1 MDYFCHWPASG
12 TVLFLL
18 GLLALSSRTARSE
31 EDRDS
36 LWDAWGPWSD
46 CSRTCGGGA
55 SYSLRRCLSSKNCEG
70 RNIRY
75 RTCSN
80 VDCPP
85 ALGDFRAQQCSAHI
99 DVRYQGQY
107 YEWLPLYN
115 DPENPCALKC
125 KAKGTSLVVE
135 LAPKVLDGTRC
146 YTESLDMCI
155 SGTCQIV
162 GCDHELGS
170 TAKED
175 NCGVCNG
182 DGSTCRLVRGQY
194 KSQLSTSKMED
205 TVIAI
210 PYGSRH
216 VRLVLKGPDHL
227 HLETKTLQ
235 GQEGEN
241 SLSTTGSHHIDN
253 TTVDFQKFPDKEILR
268 MSGPLGADFTVK
280 IRYVSA
286 SDSIVQFIFY
296 QPIIHRWKETDFFPC
311 SATCGG
317 GYQLTSAE
325 CFDLRSGRVVADQ
338 YCHYYPENVK
348 PKPKLR
354 ECNMDPCPASD
365 GYKEIMPYDLYHPLP
380 RWESSPWTA
389 CSKTCGGGI
398 QRRSVSCVEE
408 DIQGNI
414 TPVEEW
420 KCMYTP
426 KMPIIQPCNIFDCPK
441 WLAQEWSLCT
451 VTCGQGLRYRVVL
464 CIDHRGLHAGGC
476 NPKTKPHIKEE
487 CIVTI
492 PCYKPKEKLPVEAK
506 LPWFKQ
512 ALELEEGAAVTE
524 EPSFVS
530 DAWSPCSSTCGIGNQ
545 RRRVKCQVLL
555 SFSQTVADLPD
566 DECEGP
572 KPPASR
578 PCYSRPCGGEREDH
592 SPEEQDKVLFFQLD
606 DDDELHDWEY
616 EGFTECSESCGGGLQ
631 EAVVICLNKQT
642 REVVEESLCVSHRR
656 PPQLLKACSM
666 EPCPPR
672 WETGKWSS
680 CSATC
685 GVGLRTRD
693 VTCTHL
699 LSRES
704 NETVTLSGEKCRP
717 AKPTQVQA
725 CNRFDC
731 PSAWYP
737 QDWQQC
743 SRSCGGG
750 VQTREILCKQRLADG
765 SFLELPETFCSPP
778 NPITQQPCENRA
790 CPAEWGS
797 LEWSQCSASCGEGT
811 QVLPVVCRKM
821 DENGQYVTLDS
832 SSCSNLLQ
840 PSSVR
845 PCSLASCA
853 RSLNLGQKLAPHII
867 TLRKVYM
874 QFRKERK
881 LQFVMGGYAYLKPKT
896 SIVLRCP
903 VRRFRKS
910 LINWEKDGMPLTSL
924 PHLTVTPYGYIK
936 IHHLK
941 PSDIGTYT
949 CVAGPMRESFI
960 VKLIGGNHKL
970 IAPPS
975 AAKIKKSKDKPW
987 LISNGRTIT
996 ESLGNDKTWVF
1007 WDHFSQYD
1015 NIVLR
1020 LLEMKGLARE
1030 SPDSWEL
1037 QESSERNI
1045 SFSEEDHSLEATAPL
1060 TMVAEQRRLD
1070 EIIKNLS
1077 AQPEEL
1083 RGNYADRL
1091 LTQLLAEVTKSQAE
1105 SNESTM
1111 RHHEK
1116 DDSTSLESLIHKSN
1130 PGTPITPHRDL
1141 SSSSESMGHPRQ
1153 HLRAPSIVTKTHAHL
1168 KQHLSSPEVVVH
1180 VGHTV
1185 LLRSWINLLVVKCE
1199 AVGNPEPTI
1208 SWSKNGEQLKASS
1221 RVGMLPDGSLQI
1233 FSPSETDVGFY
1244 TCTARNS
1251 IGATALSSTI
1261 TLTGKPLIQG
1271 SKGEHVI
1278 LDLSSV
1284 SVVDVGG
1291 RVKARLGANITLR
1304 CQAEGIPKSK
1314 ISWTVVNG
1322 KSVPNHYQSKD
1333 GSLLIVNASLLDQ
1346 GRYTC
1351 QAANPYGQVTEVTQ
1365 LLLLDPPQAFPES
1378 EDWAVVTS
1386 RAGPGVHSLLVTT
1399 TGTRLALSAGST
1411 LLVGCPVKGHPR
1423 PHISWFLNSQPLGSA
1438 AETTH
1443 QLLAEGQVLRLP
1455 NVTKHL
1461 HGEVRCL
1468 SENDAGTLQQR
1479 ADLDIRDYE
1488 WRVDDLM
1495 PCSAPCGNK
1504 GTQYPRLKCLWDS
1517 LEVNRSLC
1525 RDKPKPA
1532 LKPVPCNIK
1541 DCLPRWLVTPWSPCS
1556 QSCGGGMLSRKVTC
1570 NKVTAAGISVTLI
1583 EVSCTLAGKR
1593 PADMQP
1599 CNTLP
1604 CVEWATSTWAQCNGQ
1619 CIGLKQATQHR
1630 QVFCQAKNGTVMT
1643 FNQCSSVPRP
1653 PSTRSCTSETC
1664 NVQWHVGSWTQC
1676 TATCGNYG
1684 FQSRRVE
1691 CVHLRSGKA
1700 GREQFCSW
1708 RQRPA
1713 NWQRCNILPCEKLEC
1728 RDTTRHCEKVKQL
1741 KLCQLSQFKV
1751 RCCESCKDT

>member
-1 MDYFCHWPASG
+1 MFL
-12 TVLFLL
+12 TVNAIIVSSNYSY
-18 GLLALSSRTARSE
+18 GIPELS
-31 EDRDS
+31 
-36 LWDAWGPWSD
+36 
-46 CSRTCGGGA
+46 
-55 SYSLRRCLSSKNCEG
+55 
-70 RNIRY
+70 I
-75 RTCSN
+75 

-85 ALGDFRAQQCSAHI
+85 DLGDFRAQQCSAHI

-227 HLETKTLQ
+227 
-235 GQEGEN
+235 
-241 SLSTTGSHHIDN
+241 
-253 TTVDFQKFPDKEILR
+253 R
-268 MSGPLGADFTVK
+268 
-280 IRYVSA
+280 
-286 SDSIVQFIFY
+286 
-296 QPIIHRWKETDFFPC
+296 
-311 SATCGG
+311 
-317 GYQLTSAE
+317 YQLTSAE

-354 ECNMDPCPASD
+354 ECNMDPCPA
-365 GYKEIMPYDLYHPLP
+365 
-380 RWESSPWTA
+380 
-389 CSKTCGGGI
+389 
-398 QRRSVSCVEE
+398 
-408 DIQGNI
+408 
-414 TPVEEW
+414 
-420 KCMYTP
+420 
-426 KMPIIQPCNIFDCPK
+426 
-441 WLAQEWSLCT
+441 
-451 VTCGQGLRYRVVL
+451 
-464 CIDHRGLHAGGC
+464 
-476 NPKTKPHIKEE
+476 
-487 CIVTI
+487 
-492 PCYKPKEKLPVEAK
+492 
-506 LPWFKQ
+506 
-512 ALELEEGAAVTE
+512 
-524 EPSFVS
+524 
-530 DAWSPCSSTCGIGNQ
+530 SSTCGIGNQ

-578 PCYSRPCGGEREDH
+578 PCYSRPCRGEREDH
-592 SPEEQDKVLFFQLD
+592 SPEEQDKVQLFQLDD

-631 EAVVICLNKQT
+631 EAVVICLNEQT
-642 REVVEESLCVSHRR
+642 REVVEESFCVSHRR

-680 CSATC
+680 CSSTC

-790 CPAEWGS
+790 CPAEWGA
-797 LEWSQCSASCGEGT
+797 LEWSQCSASCGEGI

-867 TLRKVYM
+867 TSRKVYM
-874 QFRKERK
+874 QLRKERK

-1007 WDHFSQYD
+1007 RDHFSQYD

-1083 RGNYADRL
+1083 RGNYADHL

-1153 HLRAPSIVTKTHAHL
+1153 HLRAPLIVKKTHAHL
-1168 KQHLSSPEVVVH
+1168 KPHLSSPEVVVH

-1261 TLTGKPLIQG
+1261 TLTDQREDAPPLSVSISTDCLEVELLKEQG
-1271 SKGEHVI
+1271 LSDQVI
-1278 LDLSSV
+1278 NILSSKKP
-1284 SVVDVGG
+1284 S
-1291 RVKARLGANITLR
+1291 TF
-1304 CQAEGIPKSK
+1304 QAYTGKWREFVHWCISKSLHHTAISLCIPKSK

-1346 GRYTC
+1346 GQYTC

-1365 LLLLDPPQAFPES
+1365 LLLLAMYLLPLES
-1378 EDWAVVTS
+1378 
-1386 RAGPGVHSLLVTT
+1386 
-1399 TGTRLALSAGST
+1399 
-1411 LLVGCPVKGHPR
+1411 GCPVKGHPR

-1583 EVSCTLAGKR
+1583 EVSCTPAGKR

-1653 PSTRSCTSETC
+1653 PSTRSCTSEAC

-1691 CVHLRSGKA
+1691 CVHLQSGKAGREQFCSWRQRPANWQRCNILPCEKLECRDTTRHCEKVKQLKLCQLSQFKVRCCCPVKGHPRPHISWFLNSQPLGSAAETTHQLLAEGQVLRLPNVTKHLHGEVRCLSENDAGTLQQRADLDIRDYEWRVDDLMPCSAPCGNKGTQYPRLKCLWDSLEVNRSLCRDKPKPALKPVPCNIKDCLPRPPSTRSCTSEACNVQWHVGSWTQCTATCGNYGFQSRRVECVHLQSGKA

>member
-1 MDYFCHWPASG
+1 MSRDQGPYSG
-12 TVLFLL
+12 
-18 GLLALSSRTARSE
+18 
-31 EDRDS
+31 
-36 LWDAWGPWSD
+36 
-46 CSRTCGGGA
+46 
-55 SYSLRRCLSSKNCEG
+55 NCEG

-85 ALGDFRAQQCSAHI
+85 DLGDFRAQQCSAHI
-99 DVRYQGQY
+99 DVRYLGQY

-155 SGTCQIV
+155 SGACQIV

-194 KSQLSTSKMED
+194 KSQLSTNKMLKVLSLLAVVACVGAQTLRKRDALPPYSEALQPPSPAQPD
-205 TVIAI
+205 PVYSLHQKIVKDIKGLMQPVTEAI
-210 PYGSRH
+210 
-216 VRLVLKGPDHL
+216 VAINTRLDKL
-227 HLETKTLQ
+227 
-235 GQEGEN
+235 
-241 SLSTTGSHHIDN
+241 DN
-253 TTVDFQKFPDKEILR
+253 Q
-268 MSGPLGADFTVK
+268 

-296 QPIIHRWKETDFFPC
+296 QPIIHRWRETDFFPC

-325 CFDLRSGRVVADQ
+325 CFDLRSERVVADQ

-389 CSKTCGGGI
+389 CSISCGGGI
-398 QRRSVSCVEE
+398 QRRTVSCVEE

-426 KMPIIQPCNIFDCPK
+426 KIPIIQPCNIFDCPK
-441 WLAQEWSLCT
+441 WLAQEWSPCT

-512 ALELEEGAAVTE
+512 AQELEEGAAVTE
-524 EPSFVS
+524 EPSFVP
-530 DAWSPCSSTCGIGNQ
+530 DAWSPCSSTCGAGSQ
-545 RRRVKCQVLL
+545 QRRVKCQVLL
-555 SFSQTVADLPD
+555 SFSQTVADMPD

-572 KPPASR
+572 KPPTSR
-578 PCYSRPCGGEREDH
+578 TCYSGPCGGEGGDH
-592 SPEEQDKVLFFQLD
+592 SPEEEGEVLLFQLD

-616 EGFTECSESCGGGLQ
+616 EGFTECSEPCGGGLQ

-642 REVVEESLCVSHRR
+642 REVVEESLCVSLRR

-731 PSAWYP
+731 PPAWYP

-750 VQTREILCKQRLADG
+750 VKTREILCKQRLADG

-778 NPITQQPCENRA
+778 TPTTQEPCENRA
-790 CPAEWGS
+790 CPAEWGA
-797 LEWSQCSASCGEGT
+797 LEWSQCSASCGEGN
-811 QVLPVVCRKM
+811 QVLLVVCRKM
-821 DENGQYVTLDS
+821 DENGEYVTLS
-832 SSCSNLLQ
+832 SSACSNLRQ
-840 PSSVR
+840 PPSVR

-853 RSLNLGQKLAPHII
+853 RPLNPGQKLAPHII

-874 QFRKERK
+874 QLRKERK
-881 LQFVMGGYAYLKPKT
+881 LQFIMGGYAYLKPKT

-910 LINWEKDGMPLTSL
+910 LINWEKDGKPLTSL
-924 PHLTVTPYGYIK
+924 PHLTVSPYGYIK

-941 PSDIGTYT
+941 PSDIGTFT
-949 CVAGPMRESFI
+949 CVAGRMRENFI

-975 AAKIKKSKDKPW
+975 AEKMKASKDKPW
-987 LISNGRTIT
+987 LISNGKTIA
-996 ESLGNDKTWVF
+996 ESLGNGKTWVF
-1007 WDHFSQYD
+1007 RDQFNHYD
-1015 NIVLR
+1015 DIVLR
-1020 LLEMKGLARE
+1020 LLEMKGLTRE
-1030 SPDSWEL
+1030 NPDSWEL

-1045 SFSEEDHSLEATAPL
+1045 SFSEEDHSLEATAPM

-1077 AQPEEL
+1077 AQPEEV
-1083 RGNYADRL
+1083 RGDYADRL
-1091 LTQLLAEVTKSQAE
+1091 LTQLLAEVTKSQVE
-1105 SNESTM
+1105 SNASTM
-1111 RHHEK
+1111 
-1116 DDSTSLESLIHKSN
+1116 
-1130 PGTPITPHRDL
+1130 
-1141 SSSSESMGHPRQ
+1141 
-1153 HLRAPSIVTKTHAHL
+1153 
-1168 KQHLSSPEVVVH
+1168 
-1180 VGHTV
+1180 
-1185 LLRSWINLLVVKCE
+1185 SWINLLVVKCE

-1251 IGATALSSTI
+1251 VGSTALSSTI

-1271 SKGEHVI
+1271 SKGEHVM
-1278 LDLSSV
+1278 LNLSSMT
-1284 SVVDVGG
+1284 VDVGG
-1291 RVKARLGANITLR
+1291 RVTGRLGANITLR

-1314 ISWTVVNG
+1314 ITWTVVNG
-1322 KSVPNHYQSKD
+1322 KSVPNPYQSKD
-1333 GSLLIVNASLLDQ
+1333 GSLLIVNASPLDQ

-1365 LLLLDPPQAFPES
+1365 LLLLD
-1378 EDWAVVTS
+1378 
-1386 RAGPGVHSLLVTT
+1386 
-1399 TGTRLALSAGST
+1399 
-1411 LLVGCPVKGHPR
+1411 
-1423 PHISWFLNSQPLGSA
+1423 
-1438 AETTH
+1438 
-1443 QLLAEGQVLRLP
+1443 
-1455 NVTKHL
+1455 
-1461 HGEVRCL
+1461 
-1468 SENDAGTLQQR
+1468 
-1479 ADLDIRDYE
+1479 YE
-1488 WRVDDLM
+1488 WKVDDLM

-1541 DCLPRWLVTPWSPCS
+1541 DCLPRWLVTPWSSCPR
-1556 QSCGGGMLSRKVTC
+1556 SCGGGMLSRKVTC
-1570 NKVTAAGISVTLI
+1570 NKVTAAGMSMTLP
-1583 EVSCTLAGKR
+1583 EDNCGPAGKR

-1619 CIGLKQATQHR
+1619 CIGLRQATQHR

-1653 PSTRSCTSETC
+1653 PSIRNCSAEAC
-1664 NVQWHVGSWTQC
+1664 NVQWHVSSWTQC

-1728 RDTTRHCEKVKQL
+1728 RDTTRYCEKVKQL